1 MFAGTDAVHRD
12 GCFVESPL
20 FVRTS
25 IHEFKERPV
34 TDCCFRDRFN
44 PLLVD
49 QRYAS
54 GFWVTTMQVLEIG
67 LIRTTYQ
74 VYPGSRN

>member
-12 GCFVESPL
+12 VCFVESPL

-25 IHEFKERPV
+25 IHKFEERPV
-34 TDCCFRDRFN
+34 TDRCFRDRCN

-54 GFWVTTMQVLEIG
+54 GFWITNMQVLEMR
-67 LIRTTYQ
+67 LIRSTYQ
-74 VYPGSRN
+74 VYHGSGN